1 MTDNASE
8 PDELVIAVG
17 SDDRYAIGLAVT
29 LHSTLSRLDRDQAVR
44 VIVIDGGIVPSSR
57 RRLERVIDTTRPAT
71 SVEWHKPEP
80 DRFLGLKVLK
90 WGGSTAIYLRLLIPE
105 IVDDSTTRVI
115 YLDSDLLVKDDL
127 QGLLLENQEGR
138 ILSVGA
144 VRDYHHRF
152 CRTVFGEE
160 GCLKIGIDPDS
171 PYFNSGVLV
180 INVVHWREHRVAEK
194 AVDFIHNHS
203 DVVGHGDQD
212 ALNAVLMNKWG
223 PIDDSWN
230 VMISSLGRYLED
242 RFDNPVERRV
252 QFRDVLKHGRILH
265 FSGPRKPWLPG
276 YIGPAGREYRQ
287 ALYSSGWFD
296 SSAERARW
304 TALYWV
310 RSPIG
315 WMHEGYR
322 RLRKRLAVTYRA
334 MRPEPATQR

>member
-1 MTDNASE
+1 MTDNTGE
-8 PDELVIAVG
+8 PDELVIVVG
-17 SDDRYAIGLAVT
+17 SDDRYAIGLAVI
-29 LHSTLSRLDRDQAVR
+29 LHSTLSRLDCDQAVR
-44 VIVIDGGIVPSSR
+44 VIVVDGGIVPSSR
-57 RRLERVIDTTRPAT
+57 RRLERVIGTTRPAT
-71 SVEWHKPEP
+71 SLEWHEPEP
-80 DRFLGLKVLK
+80 GRFVGLKVSK
-90 WGGSTAIYLRLLIPE
+90 WGSTANYLRLLIPE

-115 YLDSDLLVKDDL
+115 YLDSDLLVKDDV
-127 QGLLLENQEGR
+127 QGLLLENQAGR
-138 ILSVGA
+138 ILPVGA

-180 INVVHWREHRVAEK
+180 MNVVRWREDRVAEK
-194 AVDFIHNHS
+194 AVDFVRSHS
-203 DVVGHGDQD
+203 DIMRHSDQD
-212 ALNAVLMNKWG
+212 ALNAVLVDEWE

-230 VMISSLGRYLED
+230 VMIPSLGRYLED
-242 RFDNPVERRV
+242 RFDNPAERRV
-252 QFRDVLKHGRILH
+252 QLRDVLKHARILY
-265 FSGPRKPWLPG
+265 FTGARKPWLPG
-276 YIGPAGREYRQ
+276 YVGSAGHEYRQ

-334 MRPEPATQR
+334 MRPEPTTQR